1 MFSLQIRSAFSSFRL
16 CSPYFYK
23 IYFTAL
29 WLELADLMPPGQF
42 FPDAYAPAPDE
53 DVWVASLE
61 IGTPNLLTLKG
72 RAKELALVA
81 TFLTSVLTVPVV
93 GTEALKNYTEAV
105 KNYAEAEEASA
116 EAGVHIIDIVEK
128 AVKLYEKGKISEDAL
143 RHKLKLPDEL
153 VHSIIATQS
162 IVPPQLIAIAP
173 AAGAVR

>member
-16 CSPYFYK
+16 CSPESTS
-23 IYFTAL
+23 IDLTAL

-116 EAGVHIIDIVEK
+116 LSRRAHN
-128 AVKLYEKGKISEDAL
+128 
-143 RHKLKLPDEL
+143 
-153 VHSIIATQS
+153 
-162 IVPPQLIAIAP
+162 
-173 AAGAVR
+173 